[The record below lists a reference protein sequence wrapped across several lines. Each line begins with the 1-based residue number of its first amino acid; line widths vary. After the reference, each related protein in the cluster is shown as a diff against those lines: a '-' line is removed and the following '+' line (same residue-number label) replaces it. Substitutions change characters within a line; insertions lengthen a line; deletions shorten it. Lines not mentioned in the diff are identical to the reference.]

1 MIVRWIKPENETSLV
16 WLQIRFFIQF
26 GELKLSSVFKLH
38 QDSYN
43 VVWNGMEWYGM
54 VSMIWYSIVWSWNEN
69 VEKMNGI
76 KNKL

>member
-43 VVWNGMEWYGM
+43 VVWNGMVWLVWYDM
-54 VSMIWYSIVWSWNEN
+54 V
-69 VEKMNGI
+69 
-76 KNKL
+76 